1 LAPSSAAQN
10 TWRDKGATMR
20 MKTEDRWHCTNPAC
34 RCEVQVEQSAAVDG
48 ENPRCSCG
56 SPMKKRY
63 ASPALTYLDFLR
75 MDETPKVTAR
85 KE

>member
-1 LAPSSAAQN
+1 MQ
-10 TWRDKGATMR
+10 

-34 RCEVQVEQSAAVDG
+34 GCEVLVETGGIVDG

-56 SPMKKRY
+56 AAMKKKY
-63 ASPALTYLDFLR
+63 VSPVLTYLDFLR
-75 MDETPKVTAR
+75 LEEAPSIAAR